1 LLNNILLSILIDDSF
16 DDPIVE
22 MNDSSDNMVL
32 QSDKNVVIGEVF
44 DNDDGSEN
52 DSYGDDDHNPLA
64 KMAPGIL
71 CYICS
76 LFIPFK
82 LLLSFRRGEV

>member
-32 QSDKNVVIGEVF
+32 QSDKNVVIGEL

>member
-1 LLNNILLSILIDDSF
+1 MVNKILLFILTDDSF

-32 QSDKNVVIGEVF
+32 QSDKNVVIGEL

>member
-1 LLNNILLSILIDDSF
+1 MLNNILLSILIDDSF

-32 QSDKNVVIGEVF
+32 QSDKNVVIGEL

>member
-1 LLNNILLSILIDDSF
+1 
-16 DDPIVE
+16 
-22 MNDSSDNMVL
+22 MVL

-52 DSYGDDDHNPLA
+52 DSYGDDDHYPLA
-64 KMAPGIL
+64 KKAPGIL

-76 LFIPFK
+76 LFVP
-82 LLLSFRRGEV
+82 

>member
-32 QSDKNVVIGEVF
+32 QSDKNVVIGEL

-52 DSYGDDDHNPLA
+52 DSYGDDDHYPLA
-64 KMAPGIL
+64 KKAPGFH

-76 LFIPFK
+76 LFVP
-82 LLLSFRRGEV
+82 

>member
-1 LLNNILLSILIDDSF
+1 MLNNILLSIFFIDESF

-32 QSDKNVVIGEVF
+32 QSDKNAVIGEVF

-52 DSYGDDDHNPLA
+52 DSYGDDDHYPLA
-64 KMAPGIL
+64 KKAPGIL

-76 LFIPFK
+76 LFVP
-82 LLLSFRRGEV
+82 

>member
-1 LLNNILLSILIDDSF
+1 LVNKILLFILTDDSF

-32 QSDKNVVIGEVF
+32 QSDKNVVIDENLD
-44 DNDDGSEN
+44 DNDDRSGN
-52 DSYGDDDHNPLA
+52 DSNGDDDHYPYA
-64 KMAPGIL
+64 KKAPGIL

-76 LFIPFK
+76 LFVP
-82 LLLSFRRGEV
+82 

>member
-1 LLNNILLSILIDDSF
+1 MVNNILLFILTDDSF

-52 DSYGDDDHNPLA
+52 DSYGDDDHYPLA
-64 KMAPGIL
+64 KKAPGIL

-76 LFIPFK
+76 LFVP
-82 LLLSFRRGEV
+82 

>member
-1 LLNNILLSILIDDSF
+1 LVNNISLFILTDDSF

-32 QSDKNVVIGEVF
+32 QSDKNVIDEVLD
-44 DNDDGSEN
+44 DNNDGSGN
-52 DSYGDDDHNPLA
+52 DSYGDDDHYPLA
-64 KMAPGIL
+64 KKAPGIL

-76 LFIPFK
+76 LFVP
-82 LLLSFRRGEV
+82 